1 MHSSVTAAITNTGS
15 GSYETA
21 VPRSLVHRLA
31 VSEVY
36 LMTAEQLGVD
46 QFHLTAQ
53 WPRRHFYYRVADCS
67 VDPMLVAETLRQSTI
82 LVAHRYYEVPLTRRF
97 LMRRMTVSLAG
108 GDIVASVR
116 PAEIVLKVGV
126 DRMRSGPNGVT
137 RMRTNIEFWFQDN
150 LIAEGMG
157 DLQVVNARVY
167 ERMRSGSQSS
177 EWLTL
182 AAYAGGGKKPSA
194 QGVVLNRSGSGPAWQ
209 LVIDYSHPVFFDHPV
224 DHLPGMLIMES
235 ARQAAAEVVGIPS
248 AEFTYFDGRYDRF
261 LDLGNLTTIRL
272 ERWTPSMFGGG
283 EGQFTLSQ
291 HETTAV
297 AVRVAVSA

>member
-182 AAYAGGGKKPSA
+182 AAYAGGGKS
-194 QGVVLNRSGSGPAWQ
+194 
-209 LVIDYSHPVFFDHPV
+209 
-224 DHLPGMLIMES
+224 
-235 ARQAAAEVVGIPS
+235 RQRKELCLTDRVR
-248 AEFTYFDGRYDRF
+248 GRP
-261 LDLGNLTTIRL
+261 GNLSSTIRTRFSL
-272 ERWTPSMFGGG
+272 ITQSTTCPACSSWSRPVRQQRKWSGYRALSSLILMGGTIASLIWVTSRQFGWSVGH
-283 EGQFTLSQ
+283 QVCL
-291 HETTAV
+291 V
-297 AVRVAVSA
+297 AAKGSSRSASTKPQR